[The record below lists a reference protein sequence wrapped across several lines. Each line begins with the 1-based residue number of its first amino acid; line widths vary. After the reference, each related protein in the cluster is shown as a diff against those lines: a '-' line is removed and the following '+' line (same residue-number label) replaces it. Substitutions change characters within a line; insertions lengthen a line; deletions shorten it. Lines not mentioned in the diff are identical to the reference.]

1 MDFVS
6 IFQTWMTVLTK
17 PSEATFE
24 AERQKPN
31 ANLTTA
37 VIWIIIA
44 AVLLAIF
51 SAIGAILGNLIGGGA
66 TAMQSL
72 IDQADL
78 PPEVAAQLTAYTV
91 AGVGGAA
98 TTFCFTLILAPIGFL
113 IGSGIHFL
121 IAKLLGGTGSF
132 EEQTYLLATFVAPMM
147 IISGVVGIIPILG
160 GCVSFLIFIYQLV
173 LTFLAVKVVHRLG
186 TGQAVVVAV
195 GPALIFFVCIL
206 CLFAGAFALI
216 FGAASS
222 TR

>member
-1 MDFVS
+1 MDFAS

-72 IDQADL
+72 IDKADL
-78 PPEVAAQLTAYTV
+78 PPQVAAQLTAYTV

-113 IGSGIHFL
+113 IGSSLLML
-121 IAKLLGGTGSF
+121 IGEFWHA
-132 EEQTYLLATFVAPMM
+132 APCPMAA
-147 IISGVVGIIPILG
+147 
-160 GCVSFLIFIYQLV
+160 Q
-173 LTFLAVKVVHRLG
+173 RR
-186 TGQAVVVAV
+186 QR
-195 GPALIFFVCIL
+195 L
-206 CLFAGAFALI
+206 CLQQSVFDQGVLSCPPAC
-216 FGAASS
+216 SCPP
-222 TR
+222 TN